1 LNRGTYHR
9 PNNPI
14 ASPVTQVQIH
24 HRASAG
30 RLSRTIS
37 STISASAQPTV
48 MLPVTSWSFASSG
61 GGGVN
66 RGAGGP
72 DSFTHPG

>member
-1 LNRGTYHR
+1 MSRGTYHR

-14 ASPVTQVQIH
+14 TSPVTQVQIH

-30 RLSRTIS
+30 RLLRTIS
-37 STISASAQPTV
+37 KTISATAQPAV

-61 GGGVN
+61 GGGVG
-66 RGAGGP
+66 RPG
-72 DSFTHPG
+72 SFTSPG